1 MKAKVFFASLVV
13 LASGCSSITPKTEV
27 QTSYWIY
34 DIQTDKSASEVGTA
48 VVEALQSQMSSV
60 NVSRNIPPSPL
71 PYQAGRFQMSN
82 ALEKSNLG
90 ILMANS
96 GVSLQMPICDGA
108 IMIASSQNSGMSN
121 WGENTSANSCLWQY
135 KGGYHLD
142 IIVKFTNSSGGYDAK
157 SLAKALVN
165 PVMGDSSQFIPTRIN
180 NISNKL
186 NAAGLK
192 TTLVEKYP

>member
-1 MKAKVFFASLVV
+1 MYRKTILTSIIVLTTGCAST
-13 LASGCSSITPKTEV
+13 TPKTET

-34 DIQTDKSASEVGTA
+34 DIKTSKNASDVGSAVID
-48 VVEALQSQMSSV
+48 ALQSQMSSV

-71 PYQAGRFQMSN
+71 PEQPGRFQMSN
-82 ALEKSNLG
+82 ALGKSNLG
-90 ILMANS
+90 MLMANS
-96 GVSLQMPICDGA
+96 GVSLELPTCDGA
-108 IMIASSQNSGMSN
+108 IMIASSQNTGMSN
-121 WGENTSANSCLWQY
+121 WGENTTANSCLWQY
-135 KGGYHLD
+135 KDGYHLD

-165 PVMGDSSQFIPTRIN
+165 PIMGDSSQFIPTRIN

>member
-1 MKAKVFFASLVV
+1 MKTKVFFASLAV
-13 LASGCSSITPKTEV
+13 LVSGCSSTTPKTEV

-34 DIQTDKSASEVGTA
+34 DIKTDKSESEVGTA

-60 NVSRNIPPSPL
+60 NVSRNLPPSPV
-71 PYQAGRFQMSN
+71 PEQAGRFQMSN
-82 ALEKSNLG
+82 ALGNSNLG
-90 ILMANS
+90 LLMANS
-96 GVSLQMPICDGA
+96 GASLQIPTCDGA
-108 IMIASSQNSGMSN
+108 IMIASSQNTGMSN
-121 WGENTSANSCLWQY
+121 WGENTSANSCLWKY

-142 IIVKFTNSSGGYDAK
+142 IIIKFTNTSGGYDAK

-165 PVMGDSSQFIPTRIN
+165 PLMGDSSQFIPTRIN

-186 NAAGLK
+186 NAAGYK